1 MQHDDHPARF
11 RAALSQCPL
20 VAILRGIRPDEVDAV
35 GEVLVAAGFRIIE
48 VPLNSPE
55 ALRSIARLSQRLG
68 DAAIVGAGTVL
79 TTDEVAQVRDA
90 GGTLI
95 VSPNTDPAVIEAS
108 VEKGL
113 TCLPGFFTPSEAFT
127 AIAAGAHGLKLFPAD
142 AASPAFLKALQAV
155 LPSVVPVLSVGG
167 IRPQDIQA
175 WQRAGAGGFG
185 LGSALYAPGSKTEE
199 IATKAK
205 EFVFAID
212 QNSS

>member
-1 MQHDDHPARF
+1 M
-11 RAALSQCPL
+11 
-20 VAILRGIRPDEVDAV
+20 V
-35 GEVLVAAGFRIIE
+35 GEVLFAAGFRIIE

-113 TCLPGFFTPSEAFT
+113 TCLPGFFTPSEAFK

-142 AASPAFLKALQAV
+142 SASPSFLKALRAV
-155 LPSVVPVLSVGG
+155 LPPVVPVLSVGG

-175 WQRAGAGGFG
+175 WQRAGAAGFG